1 MARTDPQ
8 LNFRIPTELRDKLTE
23 AAKANNRSMT
33 GELIARLEDSFKN
46 TIQATMPPAQGHLVS
61 RSSLPTIHLSKDGK
75 SQEISLHD
83 LARAI
88 ASDMQKNP
96 D

>member
-33 GELIARLEDSFKN
+33 GS
-46 TIQATMPPAQGHLVS
+46 
-61 RSSLPTIHLSKDGK
+61 
-75 SQEISLHD
+75 
-83 LARAI
+83 
-88 ASDMQKNP
+88 
-96 D
+96 